1 MDQYKQ
7 KLEIIINK
15 NNSQL
20 NIEDLLMTLEEVTT
34 KLQSGSLTL
43 QESIDLYESGIK
55 IAKDLE
61 KQLSVAESNID
72 TLRNQLT
79 NINLDSNEDD

>member
-1 MDQYKQ
+1 MQ
-7 KLEIIINK
+7 
-15 NNSQL
+15 
-20 NIEDLLMTLEEVTT
+20 LEEVTI